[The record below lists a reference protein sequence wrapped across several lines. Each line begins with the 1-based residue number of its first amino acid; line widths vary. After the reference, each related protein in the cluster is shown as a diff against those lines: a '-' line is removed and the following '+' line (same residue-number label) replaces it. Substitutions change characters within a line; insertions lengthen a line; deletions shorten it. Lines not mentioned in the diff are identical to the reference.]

1 MLLACQRNAA
11 ALVRS
16 EEPIDR
22 RAHLP
27 LKTPRLRRGDR
38 SIADGE
44 QRLMTNSEII
54 AEGVQRCP
62 EVLHNYVG
70 TDPQNSDEGT
80 KENQLDVASPIFG
93 CPDIRLLDGFQPRP
107 TWERIP

>member
-62 EVLHNYVG
+62 EVLHNDVG
-70 TDPQNSDEGT
+70 ANPKHGDECT
-80 KENQLDVASPIFG
+80 KKNQLGITRSIFR
-93 CPDIRLLDGFQPRP
+93 CPDIGLLYGFQPRP